1 MKSKKGVLCTINN
14 ARHCSYGHDQRVE
27 IFGTKGMLISNNK
40 RESEVELSNN
50 QGTNSKKKLL
60 NFFIERYQEAYYLQL
75 HDLADLVIKKKQP
88 RANFEDGHQALVLA
102 IAASKSLKLKKIIKI

>member
-50 QGTNSKKKLL
+50 QGTNTKKKLL
-60 NFFIERYQEAYYLQL
+60 NFFIERYNEAYFLQL
-75 HDLADLVIKKKQP
+75 HDLADLANKNKQP
-88 RANFEDGHQALVLA
+88 RADFDDGQQALVLA
-102 IAASKSLKLKKIIKI
+102 IAASRSLKLKKIIKI